1 MFKRLLIFFF
11 LFISNI
17 TLANIPSPEYR
28 FLTSRNIIVG
38 PKDQGEFY
46 VGYYVYTRYGQ
57 DTVLN
62 DIPASFELNKL
73 FPQSEEELFNPEE
86 LPDCRDVFVADTSSH
101 DTIYISN
108 CQADLKSNKYENRLE
123 LSNNGSLFIR
133 RDVHIFDLKI
143 DSGSLFIFG
152 TENLSVDKLKID
164 KSAYLFVDNHFTLN
178 VIDLSGY
185 GDIIKTHEGVLDI
198 KMINKS
204 TKSFFGKYIVSNGVL
219 KLNTEN
225 CIGQKGVEV
234 RKGAS
239 LVNNADNKTDQLVVS
254 EYGSVVLNED
264 LYVNYVDVKTKDH
277 KERHL
282 PAGIYSSDDFCWLKG
297 SNQLYVLE
305 GVAQTEQDSVL
316 IPTVEKSFEDS
327 VISAFHR
334 VDLNLFDRS
343 SSQICRFNT
352 CTNELMSKD
361 YKREMVI
368 YYPNLEKAYVTYV
381 PYHQGYTKFIIP
393 DDPSQEIT
401 EESYDD
407 KILITQFI
415 LVMILTVLI
424 ESFVFWIFYRNKRDV
439 RIVAITNV
447 FTNLLMNFLI
457 LGIANARP
465 GTYEVVGYGFLLI
478 VLEPLV
484 WIFESIFYSRKLSKT
499 CEHYKL
505 KAWGVAFLAN
515 VASILLYF
523 PLSDLIRDFSRF
535 VWGF

>member
-1 MFKRLLIFFF
+1 MR
-11 LFISNI
+11 
-17 TLANIPSPEYR
+17 SPEYR
-28 FLTSRNIIVG
+28 FLTNRNIIVG

-73 FPQSEEELFNPEE
+73 FPQSEEELIDLNA
-86 LPDCRDVFVADTSSH
+86 LPTCNDVFATKLDTVAN

-108 CQADLKSNKYENRLE
+108 CQVDLPDEQVYGKINV
-123 LSNNGSLFIR
+123 SNNGSLIVWR
-133 RDVHIFDLKI
+133 HLNTTIFDLKV
-143 DSGSLFIFG
+143 DSGILAVQSRDVNILI
-152 TENLSVDKLKID
+152 DKLKID
-164 KSAYLFVDNHFTLN
+164 KCINFMVEYNCTLKVN
-178 VIDLSGY
+178 DLSGN
-185 GDIIKTHEGVLDI
+185 GDIIKTHQGDLDI
-198 KMINKS
+198 NISAN
-204 TKSFFGKYIVSNGVL
+204 SFFGKYIVSNGVL

-297 SNQLYVLE
+297 SNQLHVLE
-305 GVAQTEQDSVL
+305 GVFQTEQDTVL
-316 IPTVEKSFEDS
+316 VPTVRMSFEDS

-334 VDLNLFDRS
+334 VDLNLFNQS

-361 YKREMVI
+361 YEREMVI

-465 GTYEVVGYGFLLI
+465 GTYEVIGNGFLLI

>member
-1 MFKRLLIFFF
+1 MR
-11 LFISNI
+11 
-17 TLANIPSPEYR
+17 SPEYN

-108 CQADLKSNKYENRLE
+108 CRADLKSNKYENRLE
-123 LSNNGSLFIR
+123 LSNNGSLFII
-133 RDVHIFDLKI
+133 RDAHIFDLKI
-143 DSGSLFIFG
+143 DSGSLFIYG
-152 TENLSVDKLKID
+152 TKYLGVDKLKID
-164 KSAYLFVDNHFTLN
+164 KSAYLFVDDHFTLN

-204 TKSFFGKYIVSNGVL
+204 AKSFFGKYIVSSGIL
-219 KLNTEN
+219 QLNTEN

-264 LYVNYVDVKTKDH
+264 LYVNYVNIKTKDN

-282 PAGIYSSDDFCWLKG
+282 SAGIYSQDDFDWLKG
-297 SNQLYVLE
+297 SKILHVLK
-305 GVAQTEQDSVL
+305 GVVQTEQDVVFE
-316 IPTVEKSFEDS
+316 PTVKMSFEDS

-334 VDLNLFDRS
+334 IDLNRLKHS

-352 CTNELMSKD
+352 CTNGLISNDVNRLM
-361 YKREMVI
+361 VV
-368 YYPNLEKAYVTYV
+368 YYPKTEKVYIEPV
-381 PYHQGYTKFIIP
+381 PYGGYSKYIIP
-393 DDPSQEIT
+393 DDPSHEIIT
-401 EESYDD
+401 VSYDD
-407 KILITQFI
+407 QIHYTQFI

-424 ESFVFWIFYRNKRDV
+424 ESLVFWIFYRNKRDI

-457 LGIANARP
+457 LGIVNARP
-465 GTYEVVGYGFLLI
+465 GTYAGVGNAFLLI

-484 WIFESIFYSRKLSKT
+484 WIFESILYSRKLSKT

-505 KAWGVAFLAN
+505 KAWGIAFLAN
-515 VASILLYF
+515 VASLMTSF
-523 PLSDLIRDFSRF
+523 PLSDYIKSFSISI
-535 VWGF
+535 WGF

>member
-1 MFKRLLIFFF
+1 MR
-11 LFISNI
+11 
-17 TLANIPSPEYR
+17 SPEYR
-28 FLTSRNIIVG
+28 FLTNRNIIVG

-108 CQADLKSNKYENRLE
+108 CRADLKSNKYENRLE
-123 LSNNGSLFIR
+123 LSNNGSLFIIF
-133 RDVHIFDLKI
+133 DAHIFDLKI
-143 DSGSLFIFG
+143 DSGSLFIYG
-152 TENLSVDKLKID
+152 TKYLSVDKLKID
-164 KSAYLFVDNHFTLN
+164 KSAYLFVDDHFTLN

-204 TKSFFGKYIVSNGVL
+204 TKSFFGKYIVSSGVL
-219 KLNTEN
+219 QLNTEN

-316 IPTVEKSFEDS
+316 VPTVEKSFEDS

-334 VDLNLFDRS
+334 VDLNLFNQS

-361 YKREMVI
+361 YEREMVI

-465 GTYEVVGYGFLLI
+465 GTYEVIGYGFLLI

>member
-1 MFKRLLIFFF
+1 MIKHLLILIL

-17 TLANIPSPEYR
+17 TLANMRSPEYN

-46 VGYYVYTRYGQ
+46 VGFYAYGYGK
-57 DTVLN
+57 DTVFYG
-62 DIPASFELNKL
+62 IPASFELDSLFTQSDEKL
-73 FPQSEEELFNPEE
+73 IDLNA
-86 LPDCRDVFVADTSSH
+86 LPTCNDVFATKPDTVAN

-108 CQADLKSNKYENRLE
+108 CQVDLPDEQVYGKINV
-123 LSNNGSLFIR
+123 SNNGSLIVWR
-133 RDVHIFDLKI
+133 HLNTTIFDLKV
-143 DSGSLFIFG
+143 DSGILAAQSRDVNILI
-152 TENLSVDKLKID
+152 DKLKID
-164 KSAYLFVDNHFTLN
+164 KCINFMVEYNCTLKVN
-178 VIDLSGY
+178 DLSGN
-185 GDIIKTHEGVLDI
+185 GDIIKTHQGDLDI
-198 KMINKS
+198 NISAN
-204 TKSFFGKYIVSNGVL
+204 SFLGKYIVSNGVL

-225 CIGQKGVEV
+225 AIGPKGVEV
-234 RKGAS
+234 RRGATF
-239 LVNNADNKTDQLVVS
+239 VNNANNKTEQLLVS
-254 EYGSVVLNED
+254 ENSSVVLNED
-264 LYVNYVDVKTKDH
+264 LYVNYVNIKTKDN

-282 PAGIYSSDDFCWLKG
+282 SAGIYSLDDFDWLKG
-297 SNQLYVLE
+297 SKILHVLK
-305 GVAQTEQDSVL
+305 GVVQTEQDVVFE
-316 IPTVEKSFEDS
+316 PTVKMSFEDS

-334 VDLNLFDRS
+334 IDLNRLKHS

-352 CTNELMSKD
+352 RTNGLISNDVNRLM
-361 YKREMVI
+361 VV
-368 YYPNLEKAYVTYV
+368 YYPKTEKVYIEPV
-381 PYHQGYTKFIIP
+381 PYGGYFKYIIP
-393 DDPSQEIT
+393 DDPSQEIIT
-401 EESYDD
+401 VSYDD
-407 KILITQFI
+407 QIHYTQFI

-465 GTYEVVGYGFLLI
+465 GTYEVIGYGFLLI